1 MNTPTSNRLLPRST
15 LMLPTLL
22 SLVTITAL
30 LGGCAA
36 SGPATTEATPGTI
49 KTDNDQGKVHSAS
62 AEDAA
67 FLKSDEPIANNT
79 IILFANGLGCPQ
91 CASNID
97 LQIKKRVPGA
107 ESVYVDLAEGT
118 ATVDIIPG
126 TKRRLSPKQF
136 EDIVGDAGFTLVKL
150 TSR

>member
-1 MNTPTSNRLLPRST
+1 MNTPTSNCLLTRST
-15 LMLPTLL
+15 LILPTLL

-36 SGPATTEATPGTI
+36 SGPATTEATPGAI

-79 IILFANGLGCPQ
+79 VVLFANGLGCPQ

-136 EDIVGDAGFTLVKL
+136 EDIVGDAGFTLVKM